1 MYHIDLNAPLTLTFP
16 LKNIL
21 YSEYFNHYILMM
33 CAIFW
38 LGSQTLGF
46 ELSGFS
52 PHQNLLLNFLWYVL
66 LVILIFGC
74 PMIHRFVTELLFPK
88 SYLTAQNFIAS
99 INDDNLKKIFI
110 EYYEEYGKL
119 PPNHIRN
126 GALAILFCIWLFEV
140 FFVYAWVKGVGV
152 EKTLIWQPDWLQK
165 VGVWISNNSHIEPF
179 SHLDEPKLFI
189 FGSAYAEYS
198 ASELL
203 HKPIANATFVLH
215 FFRLCFL
222 LPIGACLSIVLWH
235 FLFAY
240 GASELEH
247 KQKKGSVGGKIWVGL
262 AMFATLLGGC
272 AFLSIYA
279 IDMGESSMSLIDASE
294 EYSYFWVGSI
304 VLSVFAWGHA
314 FIGLKLLYN
323 FLVAIFY
330 SFCNV
335 INRFRRL
342 L

>member
-1 MYHIDLNAPLTLTFP
+1 MYRIDLDTPLTLTLP

-21 YSEYFNHYILMM
+21 YSDYATHYMLMM
-33 CAIFW
+33 CMILW

-46 ELSGFS
+46 ELVGFS
-52 PHQNLLLNFLWYVL
+52 NHQNLLVNFLWYVL
-66 LVILIFGC
+66 LVVLIFCC
-74 PMIHRFVTELLFPK
+74 PMIHRFTTELLFPK
-88 SYLTAQNFIAS
+88 SSLAAKNFIANIRDES
-99 INDDNLKKIFI
+99 IKSTFV

-119 PPNHIRN
+119 PLNHIYN
-126 GALAILFCIWLFEV
+126 NALAILFCIWLFEV

-262 AMFATLLGGC
+262 AMFVTLLGGC

-294 EYSYFWVGSI
+294 EYSYFWIGSI

-314 FIGLKLLYN
+314 FIGLKLLCN
-323 FLVAIFY
+323 FFVSTFSL
-330 SFCNV
+330 FCDFMNH
-335 INRFRRL
+335 FRS
-342 L
+342 